1 MLCNNAQK
9 QDDYTLSYLINRNL
23 RVHFDLTQRRCS
35 CLNLNTEISSDD
47 KQEYGFFFP
56 PRIFPHCYKGV
67 LLSQC
72 IAVWVNRGSELK
84 KQREIDHNYQ
94 NSKNFFFLY
103 HFETKMNS
111 AIKCMFLLTCINLC
125 ASHSK
130 WNPFS
135 YSSFLFFI
143 LIFTVLYLPVSG

>member
-1 MLCNNAQK
+1 MFSNK
-9 QDDYTLSYLINRNL
+9 MIDYTLSYLINRNL
-23 RVHFDLTQRRCS
+23 RVHFDLTDVHAFTRT
-35 CLNLNTEISSDD
+35 LTISSNV
-47 KQEYGFFFP
+47 KQEYVFFFP
-56 PRIFPHCYKGV
+56 TRIFPHCYKGV

-72 IAVWVNRGSELK
+72 IAVCVNRGSELK
-84 KQREIDHNYQ
+84 KQREIDHNHQ
-94 NSKNFFFLY
+94 NSKNLFFFN

-111 AIKCMFLLTCINLC
+111 AIKCMFLLACIHLC